1 MKTQT
6 CDCDSEEAESGIM
19 WWIPL
24 GSLSLYLQ
32 HGGES
37 NQAGSSIEELTQV
50 GLSIEELTQTGLSFE
65 ELTQVDLLLNN
76 EVTDRSV

>member
-1 MKTQT
+1 
-6 CDCDSEEAESGIM
+6 M
-19 WWIPL
+19 WCIPW

-32 HGGES
+32 DGGKSNQTGPSSKELNQVGPS
-37 NQAGSSIEELTQV
+37 IEELNQAGPSIEELTPAE
-50 GLSIEELTQTGLSFE
+50 SSFE